1 MRADRL
7 LSLLMMLQA
16 RGRMTARRLAD
27 ELEVSER
34 TIYRDV
40 EALSMAGVPIY
51 AERGPGG
58 GCALLDGYRT
68 TLTGL
73 TEEEAHALFLLT
85 IPAALADLGMSEGL
99 KQALRKLMAALPDT
113 FRHSE
118 ARVRQRIHL
127 DWGEWFRAREPVPHL
142 RTLQQAVW
150 EDRQIV
156 VTIRLLFGTHITW
169 QIAPYGLV
177 SKAGGWY
184 LVYGRKDTIRAVPLS
199 DVVDASL
206 MVDRFERP
214 ADFDLAAFWSGWCA
228 AYERNRPKYLVV
240 ARVGPELIPY
250 LPHHFGG
257 AIRQAVEEAQPDAAG
272 WIVLTLPFETF
283 EEARTRLLGF
293 GRAVEV
299 LEPQA
304 LRRSLIDFAQ
314 QVVEFYES
322 HRRPG
327 FSY

>member
-7 LSLLMMLQA
+7 LSILMMLQS
-16 RGRMTARRLAD
+16 RGRMTARDLAG

-73 TEEEAHALFLLT
+73 TEEEARALFLLT
-85 IPAALADLGMSEGL
+85 IPAALADLGMSDGL
-99 KQALRKLMAALPDT
+99 KRALLKLTVALPDT
-113 FRHSE
+113 FRQSE
-118 ARVRQRIHL
+118 ARIRQRIHL
-127 DWGEWFRAREPVPHL
+127 DWGEWFQASEPVPHL
-142 RTLQQAVW
+142 SILQQAVW
-150 EDRQIV
+150 EDLMIT
-156 VTIRLLFGTHITW
+156 VTIRLPFGAHSTW

-177 SKAGGWY
+177 SKAGEWY
-184 LVYGRKDTIRAVPLS
+184 LVYARKDTIRAVTLAE
-199 DVVDASL
+199 VVDVHL
-206 MVDRFERP
+206 MTDCFERA
-214 ADFDLAAFWSGWCA
+214 ADFDLAAFWSDWCA
-228 AYERNRPKYLVV
+228 TYERNRPTVLVT
-240 ARVGPELIPY
+240 ARVAPELIPH
-250 LPHHFGG
+250 LLLHFGS
-257 AIRQAVEEAQPDAAG
+257 AIRQAVEEAQMDGAS
-272 WIVLTLPFETF
+272 WIILTLPFETI
-283 EEARTRLLGF
+283 EQARTDLLGF

-314 QVVEFYES
+314 QVVEFYEPDS
-322 HRRPG
+322 KRSISG
-327 FSY
+327 